1 MLYLYNILYSLIL
14 IKICTKENN
23 IAVYLLSCL
32 CNSCLKK
39 SHMVHFSYCK
49 SFVKTTH
56 KMLVVIFTHFKFL
69 SNQET
74 SPLIDLLY
82 ISELPRRAFKQHQLE
97 TKSGFLPR
105 KLALFVYFMNERD
118 GNIWQSFN
126 LNSLAPN

>member
-23 IAVYLLSCL
+23 IAVYLLSFL

-39 SHMVHFSYCK
+39 ATWFISVIVSLLLKPHN
-49 SFVKTTH
+49 

-69 SNQET
+69 SNQKT